1 MAAIGARALRGIDEK
16 RPVGFLFFHNVFDRP
31 THVQSAGIQPT
42 VAGWRVDSDCSQ
54 GMTGRCVRSVSLNA
68 ND

>member
-16 RPVGFLFFHNVFDRP
+16 RSVGFLFFHNVFDRP

-42 VAGWRVDSDCSQ
+42 VAGWRRFGLLLRYD
-54 GMTGRCVRSVSLNA
+54 GPMR
-68 ND
+68 